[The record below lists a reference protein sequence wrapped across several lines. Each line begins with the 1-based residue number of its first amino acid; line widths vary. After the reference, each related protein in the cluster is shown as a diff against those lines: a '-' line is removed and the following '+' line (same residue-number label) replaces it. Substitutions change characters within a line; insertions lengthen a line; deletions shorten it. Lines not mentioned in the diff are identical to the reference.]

1 MENLIL
7 GQAICDKCRMKFPLV
22 SSSKHI
28 CMSSQATDHVPDAGK
43 MVTEREQSIEQAK
56 KYVHQLSYDE
66 LEKAHINA
74 LPKREELMADFAI
87 EYAREK
93 ERKAFEAARDESW
106 HSTSEYSGHVKPK
119 YNSFEDYLNR
129 KDNP

>member
-1 MENLIL
+1 MENLII
-7 GQAICDKCRMKFPLV
+7 GQAICDKCGMKFPLV
-22 SSSKHI
+22 SPSNHI

-43 MVTEREQSIEQAK
+43 MVTEIEQAI
-56 KYVHQLSYDE
+56 
-66 LEKAHINA
+66 EKARYYEHSCGSMA
-74 LPKREELMADFAI
+74 ELMADFAI

-93 ERKAFEAARDESW
+93 ERKAFEAARAESW